1 MSTPTNFNYINF
13 GFPTHTS
20 TANRLKASSSFL
32 KSNMRSPKYTGDF
45 PVASNAERRL
55 RYDGSVSRKSFRLNV
70 LSITKGSE
78 MPLQQ
83 QNFIFMQYHIH
94 TVTGKCALVH
104 LLCLLQVANC
114 ENN

>member
-55 RYDGSVSRKSFRLNV
+55 RYDGSVSRKSLRLNV

-83 QNFIFMQYHIH
+83 QNFISPNVKVNLH
-94 TVTGKCALVH
+94 
-104 LLCLLQVANC
+104 
-114 ENN
+114 